1 MKRIIF
7 LSFLIITRL
16 SVADYVHDTNISID
30 LVQSIKGSGFFSSYR
45 DVTVP
50 DPLGNLEGAVGQGLS
65 GMESKHR
72 AQGSGEINDES
83 RILAYS
89 YYYEDGV
96 VPVQEGMELDPVI
109 DEENITALPFLQVL
123 EDTSLMHVPFA
134 MTVGRGYYSLNP
146 IKLNSLPEDRTY
158 ISNLDTGSVLQN
170 EVEYAR
176 ALNKELEAS
185 AHYLDMANTTMNVDE
200 MISEG
205 KVRIR
210 ALQVER
216 LPTPDEIEVE
226 KMTTNEMAEEEE
238 PEIVVIPI
246 LLLEKSEP
254 QIEMDEIYQG
264 SFRLKN
270 RMALATSTTLDQ
282 KEDFWLPCC
291 YNRSTDMNESDHKYR
306 TFESIFNCTSDEKL
320 EKCTF

>member
-1 MKRIIF
+1 MNRIIF
-7 LSFLIITRL
+7 LSFLMITSL

-30 LVQSIKGSGFFSSYR
+30 LVQSVNGSGFFSSYR

-72 AQGSGEINDES
+72 AHGSGEIDDES

-96 VPVQEGMELDPVI
+96 IPVQEGMELDPVI
-109 DEENITALPFLQVL
+109 ENITALPFLLVL
-123 EDTSLMHVPFA
+123 EDTSLMYVPFA
-134 MTVGRGYYSLNP
+134 ITVGRGYYPLNP

-158 ISNLDTGSVLQN
+158 ISNLDSGSVLQN
-170 EVEYAR
+170 EVEYTR

-185 AHYLDMANTTMNVDE
+185 AHYLDMANATMNIDE
-200 MISEG
+200 TISEG

-210 ALQVER
+210 AIQVER
-216 LPTPDEIEVE
+216 LPTPSEIEVE
-226 KMTTNEMAEEEE
+226 KMTTDEMAEEEE
-238 PEIVVIPI
+238 PEIEVIPI

-254 QIEMDEIYQG
+254 QVEIDEIYWG

-270 RMALATSTTLDQ
+270 RMALARSTTLDQ

-291 YNRSTDMNESDHKYR
+291 YNRSTEMNESDHK
-306 TFESIFNCTSDEKL
+306 STS
-320 EKCTF
+320 